1 MYTLRLHKCATQ
13 RLPTYLLCFVSF
25 HLFYTFSSFHLL
37 YTFSSLQWVAVFAW
51 IAVFAL
57 ARLLPISPSGSI
69 PGVTRGCRCSTIIFL
84 HSSHAPLSHA
94 FPDKLMKTSV
104 QCSPVIRFAAPRLP
118 KEAPYFYPGHPRIF
132 ALSSCLYC
140 IAVRDLLL
148 FPDPWSV
155 PSLPMLHWLPLL
167 GFFSPPSPPCLF
179 PVLYFHHLAIEAPLL
194 TILLPKV
201 FVWFLAT
208 WF

>member
-1 MYTLRLHKCATQ
+1 MLTLRLHKCAPPS
-13 RLPTYLLCFVSF
+13 PTYLLWFVSL
-25 HLFYTFSSFHLL
+25 HLFYTFSL
-37 YTFSSLQWVAVFAW
+37 SSPLHVQFAAVFTW

-94 FPDKLMKTSV
+94 FPDQLMKTSV

-167 GFFSPPSPPCLF
+167 CFVSPPSPPMS
-179 PVLYFHHLAIEAPLL
+179 PGA
-194 TILLPKV
+194 LLPSPGH
-201 FVWFLAT
+201 
-208 WF
+208 